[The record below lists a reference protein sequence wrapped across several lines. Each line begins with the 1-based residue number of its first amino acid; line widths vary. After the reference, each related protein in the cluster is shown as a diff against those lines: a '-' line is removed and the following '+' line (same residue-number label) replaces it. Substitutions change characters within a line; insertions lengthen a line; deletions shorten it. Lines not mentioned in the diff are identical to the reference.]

1 MAAGL
6 RLDLYRLRWRES
18 RHESEAKKISILMGK
33 TNINESSSKECV
45 RDEARE
51 ILKGESTDLVGN
63 LMWEDRKWV
72 VYSRAPRFLS

>member
-1 MAAGL
+1 
-6 RLDLYRLRWRES
+6 
-18 RHESEAKKISILMGK
+18 MGK
-33 TNINESSSKECV
+33 TKNINESSGKECV